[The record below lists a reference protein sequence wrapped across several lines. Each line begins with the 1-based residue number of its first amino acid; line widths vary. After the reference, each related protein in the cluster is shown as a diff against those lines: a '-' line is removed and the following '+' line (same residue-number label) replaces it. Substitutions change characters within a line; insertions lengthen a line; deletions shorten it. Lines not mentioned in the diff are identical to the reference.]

1 MHLPRA
7 NLGAAPAGS
16 AKGVGAACRTAPVV
30 VPCVQVARVL
40 VFVPAPILC
49 SSRAQLVGR
58 MRARSRAANQGLV
71 LRSMAA
77 TFRAF
82 DPQQSGRV
90 SMDFN
95 QMIYAFSNC
104 RS

>member
-1 MHLPRA
+1 MLW
-7 NLGAAPAGS
+7 
-16 AKGVGAACRTAPVV
+16 
-30 VPCVQVARVL
+30 
-40 VFVPAPILC
+40 
-49 SSRAQLVGR
+49 
-58 MRARSRAANQGLV
+58 AANARLMSC
-71 LRSMAA
+71 SMAA

-82 DPQQSGRV
+82 DPQQTGRV